1 MKKIILFFCCLAM
14 ANIAFTQ
21 IKANKTITKS
31 YEPVR
36 QNVAI
41 LAALNSNT
49 DSVEIQQLFEAYK
62 IADADATNKLEKL
75 LAKIK
80 AVNANNA
87 NKIDE
92 KKKAETEIEMATVE
106 QLMQKRAALFQ
117 YVTNIIKSMNEE
129 QKKIMDNIR

>member
-1 MKKIILFFCCLAM
+1 MKKTLLIICSIAI
-14 ANIAFTQ
+14 ATTAFTQ
-21 IKANKTITKS
+21 VKSNRAITKS

-36 QNVAI
+36 QNTAI
-41 LAALNSNT
+41 MAVLKNNT

-62 IADADATNKLEKL
+62 IADADATSKLEKL

-87 NKIDE
+87 NKINE

-106 QLMQKRAALFQ
+106 QLMQKRGAMFQ
-117 YVTNIIKSMNEE
+117 FVANIIKSMNEE